1 MRESG
6 FLLPSSSSHAFA
18 FPDCQF
24 QARVEGRKSGSG
36 SGGRGYG
43 EGVGGEEEPRLIGGE
58 EVGCGRGVL
67 EALLEENLKK
77 SQHALL
83 HQDEE
88 ASLAGVAEGARPA
101 RGGAKGDWDEL
112 GEVLV
117 EVIGGGAAED
127 DGLGQ
132 LGLWR
137 WMENSVVAAERR
149 ECSGRHRCVCR
160 ERCNVCEGCARSL
173 DRALMER

>member
-18 FPDCQF
+18 FPDRQF
-24 QARVEGRKSGSG
+24 QARVGGRESGSG
-36 SGGRGYG
+36 SGYG
-43 EGVGGEEEPRLIGGE
+43 EGVGGEAEPRLIGGE

-67 EALLEENLKK
+67 EALLEENLKEL
-77 SQHALL
+77 QHALL

-88 ASLAGVAEGARPA
+88 ASLAGVAGVAEGARPA
-101 RGGAKGDWDEL
+101 RGGAGGEWDEL
-112 GEVLV
+112 GEELV
-117 EVIGGGAAED
+117 EGIGGGAAEG

-132 LGLWR
+132 LGLWK

-160 ERCNVCEGCARSL
+160 GRCSV
-173 DRALMER
+173 